1 MSHKFQPLSLYHQ
14 VYMTNVSQS
23 TSASVKL
30 GPGQRGLESLN
41 GSHGTSQQAVQ
52 TVTVSNYETAAAV
65 APVN

>member
-1 MSHKFQPLSLYHQ
+1 
-14 VYMTNVSQS
+14 MTNVSQS